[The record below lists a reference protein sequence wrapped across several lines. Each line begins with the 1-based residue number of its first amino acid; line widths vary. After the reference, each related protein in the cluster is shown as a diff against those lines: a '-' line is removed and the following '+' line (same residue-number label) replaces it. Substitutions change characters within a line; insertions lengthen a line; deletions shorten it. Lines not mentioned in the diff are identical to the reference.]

1 VDDKGN
7 TVYSMGKKVTKTTHK
22 TESITEEKLKD
33 QAYDKVDSIACG
45 LKESKTMKELL
56 GVYNENKT
64 QIEITPEL
72 KSIFKEVKKAIID
85 KM

>member
-1 VDDKGN
+1 
-7 TVYSMGKKVTKTTHK
+7 
-22 TESITEEKLKD
+22 
-33 QAYDKVDSIACG
+33 
-45 LKESKTMKELL
+45 MKELL